1 MVLIEAE
8 GCSDVSNSNKIRPDK
23 GIDLPASGDH
33 YKAVAEATTD
43 AIITINANSTIL
55 LVNPAAEQIFGYTSN
70 EMLGRQL
77 TILMPKYHR
86 HLHRE
91 GMARYLETG
100 KRHLEWGAVQLP
112 GLHKDGREIA
122 LEISFLEFTKD
133 DQRFFTGIIRRVAD
147 HKHTQALRE
156 NRDLL
161 SAIVNQ
167 ASVGISVVDSDGQF
181 TFVNNWFCQLLGR
194 TREDLLKSTYTDITH
209 SDDVPSTQTM
219 FRRAIGEGASFE
231 VEKRYVHSDG
241 SSVQVLDHVNIL
253 YDEGGLRRGILTV
266 TLDLTKRNDDHA
278 RLDDGRELFS

>member
-1 MVLIEAE
+1 M
-8 GCSDVSNSNKIRPDK
+8 SNSNKILPDQVTD
-23 GIDLPASGDH
+23 IPATGDH

-55 LVNPAAEQIFGYTSN
+55 LVNPAAEQIFGYTKN

-112 GLHKDGREIA
+112 GLHKDGREIS

-133 DQRFFTGIIRRVAD
+133 EQRFFTGIIRRVAD
-147 HKHTQALRE
+147 HKHTQAVRD

-167 ASVGISVVDSDGQF
+167 ASVGISVVDSNGKF

-194 TREDLLKSTYTDITH
+194 TSDELLNSTYADITH
-209 SDDVPSTQTM
+209 DDDVQSTQTM
-219 FRRAIGEGASFE
+219 FTRAIGNGESFE
-231 VEKRYVHSDG
+231 IEKRYVHANGG
-241 SSVQVLDHVNIL
+241 SVSVLDHVNIL
-253 YDEGGLRRGILTV
+253 YGEDGLKRGILSV
-266 TLDLTKRNDDHA
+266 TLDLTKRHEDELGLGDE
-278 RLDDGRELFS
+278 RELWR

>member
-1 MVLIEAE
+1 M
-8 GCSDVSNSNKIRPDK
+8 SNSKNIVPDQ
-23 GIDLPASGDH
+23 GTDIPASGDH

-55 LVNPAAEQIFGYTSN
+55 LVNPAAEQIFGYTKN

-100 KRHLEWGAVQLP
+100 RRHLEWGAVQLP
-112 GLHKDGREIA
+112 GLHKDGGEIS

-133 DQRFFTGIIRRVAD
+133 EQRFFTGIIRKVVG
-147 HKHTQALRE
+147 HKKTQAASDS
-156 NRDLL
+156 RDLL

-167 ASVGISVVDSDGQF
+167 ASVGISVVDSNGQF

-194 TREDLLKSTYTDITH
+194 TREQLLKITFADITPAE
-209 SDDVPSTQTM
+209 DLQATQIM
-219 FRRAIGEGASFE
+219 FKRAIGDGESFE
-231 VEKRYVHSDG
+231 IEKRYVHSNG
-241 SSVQVLDHVNIL
+241 SLVSVLDHVNIL
-253 YDEGGLRRGILTV
+253 YDETGLRRGILSV
-266 TLDLTKRNDDHA
+266 TLDLAKSHDYQSRSADD
-278 RLDDGRELFS
+278 RELWR